1 MARSPSVESMNRP
14 RPDSV
19 AVAALLTM
27 LVAFGPISTD
37 MYLPSLPALVSDFG
51 SDVPTVQLTL
61 SVFLVAFAVSMLVY
75 GPLSDRFGRRPVLI
89 GAIAI
94 YVVASVACALA
105 PTIEALI
112 AARAMQAVGCCAGPV
127 LARAVVRDVY
137 GRERAAAV
145 LSYMGTA
152 MALAPAIGPVLGG
165 WLQVVYG
172 WQATFWVLTAFSG
185 VALVGVLTMLDETNA
200 HRNPDALSMRGMLHA
215 YRTLLSH
222 RGYVGYVATIAACY
236 SIIFSFI
243 SGSSFVLI
251 QVVGLTADVYGLC
264 FAAMVIGYMSGTFI
278 SGRFGRRIGLDR
290 LILTG
295 ATIATAAGVAMAGFA
310 WAGETHIETIVIPQV
325 IAMLGV
331 GLVFPNCQAGAIGPF
346 PTMAGAASSLLGFSQ
361 MGVAAAVGLAIG
373 LTFDGTAR
381 PMATAIAIAALMTLL
396 SFRLIVWPVR
406 PRA

>member
-1 MARSPSVESMNRP
+1 MNRP

-37 MYLPSLPALVSDFG
+37 MYLPSLPALVADFQ

-61 SVFLVAFAVSMLVY
+61 SAFLVAFAVSMLVY

-89 GAIAI
+89 GAIVI
-94 YVVASVACALA
+94 YVLSSIACALA

-112 AARAMQAVGCCAGPV
+112 VARTFQAVGCCAGPV

-137 GRERAAAV
+137 GRERAAMV

-172 WQATFWVLTAFSG
+172 WQATFWVLTGFSG
-185 VALVGVLTMLDETNA
+185 LALVGVLLMLDETNA
-200 HRNPDALSMRGMLHA
+200 HRNPDATSPRGLLRSYA
-215 YRTLLSH
+215 ALLSH
-222 RGYVGYVATIAACY
+222 RGYLGYVATISACY
-236 SIIFSFI
+236 SIIFCFI

-278 SGRFGRRIGLDR
+278 SGRIGRRVGIDR
-290 LILTG
+290 LILAG
-295 ATIATAAGVAMAGFA
+295 AAISTAAGAVMAGFA
-310 WAGETHIETIVIPQV
+310 WAGEATVATVVIPQV

-373 LTFDGTAR
+373 HAFDGTAR
-381 PMATAIAIAALMTLL
+381 PMATGIAIAALLTLL

-406 PRA
+406 ARTAS

>member
-1 MARSPSVESMNRP
+1 MNRP
-14 RPDSV
+14 RPDSI

-27 LVAFGPISTD
+27 LVAFGPMSTD
-37 MYLPSLPALVSDFG
+37 MYLPSLPALVGDFG

-61 SVFLVAFAVSMLVY
+61 SGFLVAFAVSMLVY
-75 GPLSDRFGRRPVLI
+75 GPLSDRFGRRPVLL

-105 PTIEALI
+105 PTVETLI
-112 AARAMQAVGCCAGPV
+112 AARVLQAVGCCAGPV

-137 GRERAAAV
+137 GRERAATV

-165 WLQVVYG
+165 WLQVTYG
-172 WQATFWVLTAFSG
+172 WQATFWVLTGFGGLALIG
-185 VALVGVLTMLDETNA
+185 VATMLDETNA
-200 HRNPDALSMRGMLHA
+200 QRNPDATSVRGLLHS
-215 YRTLLSH
+215 YRALLSH
-222 RGYVGYVATIAACY
+222 RGYVGYVATISACY
-236 SIIFSFI
+236 SIIFCFI

-251 QVVGLTADVYGLC
+251 QVVGLTADIYGLC

-278 SGRFGRRIGLDR
+278 SGRFGRRVGMDR
-290 LILTG
+290 LILAG
-295 ATIATAAGVAMAGFA
+295 AAISTVAGAVMAAFA

-325 IAMLGV
+325 VAMLGV

-361 MGVAAAVGLAIG
+361 MGVAAAVGLGIG
-373 LTFDGTAR
+373 HAFDGTAR
-381 PMATAIAIAALMTLL
+381 PMATGIAVAALLTLL
-396 SFRLIVWPVR
+396 SFRLVVWPVR
-406 PRA
+406 TRS